1 MSWLET
7 VGDWIDERTGS
18 HGWAQAW
25 MDSSV
30 ASEPVWRAALT
41 TAVATCIGVLAL
53 TGVVLMTAYAPSPQ
67 TAWASV
73 HYIQFVL
80 AHGWII
86 RGLHFWAAQMLFV
99 LAALH
104 ILLGAISGA
113 YRGGREIS
121 WWLTLAIFAL
131 ALGEGITGGL
141 LPWDQKGWWARLV
154 EGNIAGLTPVL
165 GGWIAQMLSGGP
177 ELGALGLTRA
187 FAGHV
192 ILLPVLIGLV
202 LWGRR
207 ALWGRA
213 NRIAESRG
221 EPTTPRVDAIARSAI
236 VALVTICVAF
246 AFTGAVH
253 GARLEA
259 PADPLSDYPARPEW
273 FLLTLFQLRKLFHG
287 PLEFPG
293 ISVVPGLVALYFVLL
308 PWIDRPGRSRV
319 AAVAPAVL
327 IFAAAAGLA
336 LYAVRHDATDPQVVR
351 AMNKW
356 NLRAARASLVA
367 MNGVPPAGALDMMR
381 HDPEVR
387 GEDLFER
394 HCAACHVLGDLG
406 DPKKATATDLT
417 GWGTAAWIEAMIH
430 DPDAPRFFGRGPFNE
445 EMPSVDVKPKNW
457 QHGSPWKPMVKSP
470 ADRHA
475 IALFLAMQG
484 DEPGDPPR
492 EIDPATKKLLETAE
506 KVVNNRCTSCH
517 LFGEEGDDEGN
528 GLAPQLRGYGSLAW
542 TRAQIENPATPRSY
556 RDKALSAEL
565 KKHMPRFDKD
575 LSAGDIDILAQ
586 WTRSHARA
594 TPFKP

>member
-1 MSWLET
+1 MSWLEA
-7 VGDWIDERTGS
+7 VGDWLDERTGS
-18 HGWAQAW
+18 RSWARAW

-41 TAVATCIGVLAL
+41 TAVVTCIGVLAL
-53 TGVVLMTAYAPSPQ
+53 SGVVLMTAYAPSPQ

-80 AHGWII
+80 AQGWIL
-86 RGLHFWAAQMLFV
+86 RGLHYWAAQMLFV

-104 ILLGAISGA
+104 ILLGALGGV

-141 LPWDQKGWWARLV
+141 LPWDQRGWWARLV

-192 ILLPVLIGLV
+192 ILLPLLIAAV

-207 ALWGRA
+207 ALWQRA
-213 NRIAESRG
+213 NRTAQNNG
-221 EPTTPRVDAIARSAI
+221 EPMIPRAEAMARSAI
-236 VALVTICVAF
+236 AALVTICVAF

-253 GARLEA
+253 GAPLEA

-319 AAVAPAVL
+319 VAVAPAVL
-327 IFAAAAGLA
+327 IFVAAAGLA
-336 LYAVRHDATDPQVVR
+336 LFAVRHDATDPQVVR
-351 AMNKW
+351 AKTKW
-356 NLRAARASLVA
+356 DQRAARASLVA
-367 MNGVPPAGALDMMR
+367 MNGVPAAGALEMMR

-394 HCAACHVLGDLG
+394 HCASCHVLGDLG

-417 GWGTAAWIEAMIH
+417 GWGTTAWIEAMIH
-430 DPDAPRFFGRGPFNE
+430 DPDAPRFFGRGPFND
-445 EMPSVDVKPKNW
+445 EMPSVDAKPKNW
-457 QHGSPWKPMVKSP
+457 QQGAPWKPMVKSE

-475 IALFLAMQG
+475 VALFLAMQG
-484 DEPGDPPR
+484 DEPGDPVR
-492 EIDPATKKLLETAE
+492 SIDAPTKKLLETAE
-506 KVVNNRCTSCH
+506 KLVNNRCTSCH

-528 GLAPQLRGYGSLAW
+528 GLAPQLRGYGSIAW

-575 LSAGDIDILAQ
+575 LSAADIDILAQ
-586 WTRSHARA
+586 WTRRHARA
-594 TPFKP
+594 AQFKP